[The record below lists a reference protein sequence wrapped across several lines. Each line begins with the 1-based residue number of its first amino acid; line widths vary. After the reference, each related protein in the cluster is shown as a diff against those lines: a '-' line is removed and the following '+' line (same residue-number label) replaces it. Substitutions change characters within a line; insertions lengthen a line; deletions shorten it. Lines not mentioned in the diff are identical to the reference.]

1 MDFLVCKKGSGIQRM
16 LQIDKALTNIEDT
29 EEAISKAREIATET
43 KEGVRVALFTRDA
56 EPICGWKVMEQGR
69 LQDESIHEIQ
79 DIFFGV
85 SPENFN
91 MAMRQQEEIKRRQ
104 QDKDSNI

>member
-1 MDFLVCKKGSGIQRM
+1 LR
-16 LQIDKALTNIEDT
+16 
-29 EEAISKAREIATET
+29 
-43 KEGVRVALFTRDA
+43 A
-56 EPICGWKVMEQGR
+56 EPICGWKVMEQGK